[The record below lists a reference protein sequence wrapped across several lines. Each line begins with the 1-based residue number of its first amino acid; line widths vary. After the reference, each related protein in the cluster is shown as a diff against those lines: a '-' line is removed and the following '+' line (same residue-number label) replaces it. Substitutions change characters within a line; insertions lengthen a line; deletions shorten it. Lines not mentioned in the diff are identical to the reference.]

1 MRSACAGRRMGF
13 EFAMKGEAMMENK
26 NNQTQTGK
34 QRAIEEYSKLVE
46 RLAPKS
52 DMAQG
57 LWRAFITGGA
67 ICVLGQIITDF
78 FAYGF
83 KWGMQSAATATS
95 ICLIFL
101 SALLTGLGVYDRIG
115 KYAGAG
121 SIVPITGFANSVV
134 APAMEFR
141 REGLVMG
148 VGAKMFTL
156 AGPVLVYGI
165 GSSILVGL
173 ICFFWG

>member
-1 MRSACAGRRMGF
+1 MKKQSRRK
-13 EFAMKGEAMMENK
+13 AMA
-26 NNQTQTGK
+26 
-34 QRAIEEYSKLVE
+34 EYAKLVE

-52 DMAQG
+52 DMARG
-57 LWRAFITGGA
+57 LLRSFWVGGL
-67 ICVLGQIITDF
+67 ICVLGQVITDI

-83 KWGMQSAATATS
+83 QWGMQSASTATS

-165 GSSILVGL
+165 GSSIIVGL
-173 ICFFWG
+173 IRFFWR

>member
-1 MRSACAGRRMGF
+1 MQDQSTRKDVQRYAELVKRM
-13 EFAMKGEAMMENK
+13 M
-26 NNQTQTGK
+26 
-34 QRAIEEYSKLVE
+34 
-46 RLAPKS
+46 PKS
-52 DMAQG
+52 EMGKG
-57 LWRAFITGGA
+57 LWRAFFVGGL
-67 ICVLGQIITDF
+67 ICALGQMITDF
-78 FAYGF
+78 FSY
-83 KWGMQSAATATS
+83 KLEWGMQTAATGTS

-101 SALLTGLGVYDRIG
+101 SALLTGLGIYDRIG

-165 GSSILVGL
+165 GSSIIVGL
-173 ICFFWG
+173 IAFALEVIG